1 MYFYF
6 QLFTFLLT
14 FSRPDTTVIHRH
26 PSHISHKVC
35 DEAEMLYDS
44 CHLQG
49 IVDLTAFREAL
60 KGYNRLNP
68 ANQILT
74 IVDFTLPSDRNRF
87 FVIDM
92 VAKKLL
98 VTSLVAHGQRSG
110 GLIATDFS
118 NRANSHQSSL
128 GFYRVGNKIY
138 SPKHGPALDLEG
150 LDKGVNDNARHRE
163 IIIHGADYVC
173 RDFIR
178 KYGRLG
184 RSHGCPAL
192 PRDVMKQVLPIIAG
206 GSILFIHGNAAS

>member
-14 FSRPDTTVIHRH
+14 FSRPDTTVLHR
-26 PSHISHKVC
+26 PSSLISHKVC
-35 DEAEMLYDS
+35 DEAEILYDS

-49 IVDLTAFREAL
+49 IVDLNTFREAL

-68 ANQILT
+68 VNHILT

-92 VAKKLL
+92 VARKLL
-98 VTSLVAHGQRSG
+98 VTSLVAHGQKSG
-110 GLIATDFS
+110 GLMATDFS
-118 NRANSHQSSL
+118 NRPNSHQSSL

-138 SPKHGPALDLEG
+138 SPKHGAALDLEG
-150 LDKGVNDNARHRE
+150 LDEGINDNARRRE

-178 KYGRLG
+178 RYGRLG

-206 GSILFIHGNAAS
+206 GSILFIHGNNAS